1 MLKEG
6 ETLMQNK
13 GFVSFVG
20 AGPGDAGLLT
30 VKALERLKKADVI
43 LYDRLVNPVLLE
55 HCQPLAQLVYCGK
68 LPDRHLIRQESINEL
83 LVTYASEGK
92 RVVRLKG
99 GDPGVFG
106 RVGEEAQALEPYH
119 IPYEIIPG
127 ITSGIGAPLYAG
139 IPVTYRNVST
149 SFAVVT
155 GHNQTGTSTI
165 DWQALANGV
174 DTLAFYMGVKKLD
187 EITSNLMIHGRSA
200 NQPVKVIQWGTLGKQ
215 RTVTGTL
222 STIVQKIKE
231 EKVSN
236 PAITLVGDVAGIGE
250 GKISWF
256 ESQPLFNTHVL
267 IARSSHHESRGAEQL
282 RLLGADVFEYP
293 RWQLKESEFPASF
306 NFSNVDQIQF
316 ETAEAVEWFF
326 DWLFSLRFDMREI
339 RADVNANTRTGI
351 EALAKRGIQLSPR
364 KWNPDRPSLILGQTE
379 PVEVNLNHQFI
390 CTHQKKPYS
399 QSNQTLLRLND
410 EERIE
415 ILVIPNAKSVE
426 SLVRGAKELGL
437 TPEEW
442 SSKVQVVCFGQASEA
457 AAKKAGF
464 SITHTLNDPSWDVLT
479 DWLLEQK
486 RSWTT

>member
-1 MLKEG
+1 
-6 ETLMQNK
+6 MQNK
-13 GFVSFVG
+13 SFVSFVG

-30 VKALERLKKADVI
+30 VKALERLKEADVI
-43 LYDRLVNPVLLE
+43 LYDRLVNPILLE
-55 HCQPLAQLVYCGK
+55 HCHPRAQLVYCGK

-83 LVTYASEGK
+83 LVTYASEGNK
-92 RVVRLKG
+92 VVRLKG

-106 RVGEEAQALEPYH
+106 RVGEEAQALDPYQ

-187 EITSNLMIHGRSA
+187 EITSNLILYGRSA
-200 NQPVKVIQWGTLGKQ
+200 DQPVKVIQWGTLGKQ

-222 STIVQKIKE
+222 STIVRKVKE
-231 EKVSN
+231 AQISN

-250 GKISWF
+250 GTSSWF

-267 IARSSHHESRGAEQL
+267 LARSSHQESIGAEKL
-282 RLLGADVFEYP
+282 RTLGAEVFEYP
-293 RWQLKESEFPASF
+293 RWQIKQNHFPDGINLSSF
-306 NFSNVDQIQF
+306 QQIQL
-316 ETAEAVEWFF
+316 EAVEDVEWFF
-326 DWLFSLRFDMREI
+326 DWLFSLKMDIREI
-339 RADVNANTRTGI
+339 RADVVAKTKAGRV
-351 EALAKRGIQLSPR
+351 ALAKRGIQASQ
-364 KWNPDRPSLILGQTE
+364 KEWSSDRTSLILGQTE
-379 PVEVNLNHQFI
+379 PVEVNLSHQFI
-390 CTHQKKPYS
+390 CTHQLLPFL
-399 QSNQTLLRLND
+399 QSNQTLLRLYD

-415 ILVIPNAKSVE
+415 VVVVPNAKSVE
-426 SLVRGAKELGL
+426 SLIQGAFELGL

-442 SSKVQVVCFGQASEA
+442 STKVRVVCFGQASEA

-464 SITHTLNDPSWDVLT
+464 SITHTLREPSWDVLT

>member
-1 MLKEG
+1 
-6 ETLMQNK
+6 MQNK

-30 VKALERLKKADVI
+30 VKALKRLKEADVI
-43 LYDRLVNPVLLE
+43 LYDRLVNPILLE
-55 HCQPLAQLVYCGK
+55 HCHPHAQLVYCGK

-92 RVVRLKG
+92 QIVRLKG

-106 RVGEEAQALEPYH
+106 RVGEEAQALEPH
-119 IPYEIIPG
+119 QIPYEIIPG

-165 DWQALANGV
+165 DWQAIANGV

-187 EITSNLMIHGRSA
+187 EITANLMLHGRSP

-215 RTVTGTL
+215 RSVTGSL
-222 STIVQKIKE
+222 STIVQKVREAQI
-231 EKVSN
+231 SN

-250 GKISWF
+250 GTTSWF

-267 IARSSHHESRGAEQL
+267 LARSSHRESIGADKL
-282 RLLGADVFEYP
+282 RALGADVFEYP
-293 RWQLKESEFPASF
+293 RWQLKQNELPAIV
-306 NFSNVDQIQF
+306 NFSSIDQIQF
-316 ETAEAVEWFF
+316 DTVEAVEWFF
-326 DWLFSLRFDMREI
+326 DWLFNLSVDMRDI
-339 RADVNANTRTGI
+339 QADIFAKTKASL
-351 EALAKRGIQLSPR
+351 EALAKRGVQTSHME
-364 KWNPDRPSLILGQTE
+364 WNSERPSLILGE
-379 PVEVNLNHQFI
+379 SKPVEVKSNEQFI
-390 CTHQKKPYS
+390 CTHQLLPYS
-399 QSNQTLLRLND
+399 QSNQTLRRLYD

-415 ILVIPNAKSVE
+415 VVVIPNAKSVG
-426 SLVRGAKELGL
+426 SLVQGAVELGF

-442 SSKVQVVCFGQASEA
+442 SSHVQVVCFGQASEA

-464 SITHTLNDPSWDVLT
+464 SIAHTLNEPSWDVLT

-486 RSWTT
+486 RSWVM